1 MSKKIKILHILP
13 SLSRGGAEK
22 VCFDI
27 VSNLDR
33 EKFSPSLLLF
43 KDNGEGLAWRGKLKE
58 ASIPFHSLKKKYK
71 IDLKNLWQI
80 YRTIVDIKP
89 DIVHTHLGADVY
101 GRIAARLA
109 GIKIIVSTEHNINNS
124 EKPIISWLKK
134 ITAKW
139 ADVIF
144 PVSQA
149 VKNDAIDR
157 YKIISEKLIVIYNG
171 IDINYFNYSNDLID
185 NKSSKDEIII
195 GAMGRLSKQK
205 GFAHLIEAAEK
216 IRYKNYKILI
226 AGEGELEDELRAQIN
241 VLNLNEK
248 IALVAKVEPKEFLK
262 KIDIF
267 VFPSLWEGLG
277 LVALEA
283 AAMRRPIVASAT
295 GGISEII
302 SNESGYL
309 FEPGNENDLADKIN
323 ELITHLNKD
332 LVKEKIEKAYE
343 IISQRFTLDKM
354 VFDYSVW
361 YEKLYNK

>member
-1 MSKKIKILHILP
+1 MSKKIKVLHILP

-43 KDNGEGLAWRGKLKE
+43 KDNGEGLAWKAKLKE
-58 ASIPFHSLKKKYK
+58 IGVPLFSLKKNCK
-71 IDLKNLWQI
+71 IDLKNIWQI
-80 YRTIVDIKP
+80 YKTITSLKP

-101 GRIAARLA
+101 GKIAARMA
-109 GIKIIVSTEHNINNS
+109 GIKAIVSSEHNINKS
-124 EKPIISWLKK
+124 ERKIITSLKK

-139 ADVIF
+139 SDVIF

-149 VKNDAIDR
+149 VKNDAMAR
-157 YKIISEKLIVIYNG
+157 YNLSSEKLVVIYNG
-171 IDINYFNYSNDLID
+171 IDINYFNNNNPKNNNLV
-185 NKSSKDEIII
+185 KDEIII
-195 GAMGRLSKQK
+195 GAMGRLSTQK

-216 IRYKNYKILI
+216 IRYKNYRILI
-226 AGEGELEDELRAQIN
+226 AGIGELEDELRAQIS
-241 VLNLNEK
+241 VLKLNEK
-248 IALVAKVEPKEFLK
+248 ISLVGKVEPRDFLK

-283 AAMRRPIVASAT
+283 AAMGKPIVASAT

-309 FEPGNENDLADKIN
+309 FEPGNESDLADKIN
-323 ELITHLNKD
+323 EVILNSNEDIIRQKTA
-332 LVKEKIEKAYE
+332 KAYE

-354 VFDYSVW
+354 IFDYSVW

>member
-33 EKFSPSLLLF
+33 EKFSPSLILF
-43 KDNGEGLAWRGKLKE
+43 KDNGEGLDWRGKLKE
-58 ASIPFHSLKKKYK
+58 ASIPLHSLKKKYK

-80 YRTIVDIKP
+80 YRTIVEIKP

-101 GRIAARLA
+101 GRIAAHFARV
-109 GIKIIVSTEHNINNS
+109 KVIVSTEHNINKS
-124 EKPIISWLKK
+124 ERPVISWLKK

-157 YKIISEKLIVIYNG
+157 YKISSDKLIVIYNG
-171 IDINYFNYSNDLID
+171 IDTNYFSNNAIVKNENEAELV
-185 NKSSKDEIII
+185 I

-205 GFAHLIEAAEK
+205 GFALLIEAAEK

-226 AGEGELEDELRAQIN
+226 AGEGELEADLRSQIKLLGLEDKIEL
-241 VLNLNEK
+241 VG
-248 IALVAKVEPKEFLK
+248 KVKSRDFLK

-295 GGISEII
+295 GGIREII
-302 SNESGYL
+302 SDESGYL
-309 FEPGNENDLADKIN
+309 FETGNENDLARQIN
-323 ELITHLNKD
+323 ELIAHLNDDTQK
-332 LVKEKIEKAYE
+332 VKVERAYE

-354 VFDYSVW
+354 IFDYSVW